1 MMVSD
6 LPFLIFDVMRCY
18 VIVKFKSIL
27 LWCDHSSI
35 DVIWCIILHTHHPT
49 LTIHRPSIWYDEQWF
64 MFDAFSHLLLLLT
77 HLLHFALLCFAL
89 LFIFFSSFSH
99 LIHLCDGKKKMTNNK
114 RTMRPTILTI
124 EMMLW
129 WSRSLLRKKGKEK
142 IKKEKIVNLRHFH
155 DMIS

>member
-77 HLLHFALLCFAL
+77 HLLHFTLLCFTL
-89 LFIFFSSFSH
+89 LYFAFYFLFFFQSSYSSMWWEKE
-99 LIHLCDGKKKMTNNK
+99 DDEQQENDETNDTDD
-114 RTMRPTILTI
+114 RDDVVM
-124 EMMLW
+124 E
-129 WSRSLLRKKGKEK
+129 
-142 IKKEKIVNLRHFH
+142 
-155 DMIS
+155 